1 MSKILIADDE
11 ISLAQTI
18 KERLNFE
25 GYETLLAHEGIR
37 ATELANKNKPD
48 LILLDLIMPVGTGQ
62 SVLKNLKANPKTKNI
77 PVIVVTAMR
86 KPGLEKEMLD
96 AGANDFVQKPFEV
109 KDLLEKIK
117 ILLQPRPIA

>member
-77 PVIVVTAMR
+77 PVIVMTAMR